1 MCKKSYV
8 DSVDNQAPKLIRWFC
23 RFGAAHSPESGGLEN
38 NVDSVDNQAPKLIF
52 DNMCEK
58 SYVDNVDNQAPKLI
72 FDNMS

>member
-1 MCKKSYV
+1 MCEKSY
-8 DSVDNQAPKLIRWFC
+8 
-23 RFGAAHSPESGGLEN
+23 
-38 NVDSVDNQAPKLIF
+38 VDSVDNQAPKLIF